1 MPTRKS
7 SLERRRCISIELIEV
22 CSGAAI
28 PAFPFQSRFIT
39 LTKHP
44 QSRKRRTRRGGHIE
58 CIKGITKTVKT
69 HAPPGSRLLYWS
81 GAGGSAPFE
90 HVELLAFFLQVLLR
104 VVGLFVVTLTL
115 GFWSV
120 MLSI

>member
-7 SLERRRCISIELIEV
+7 SLERRGRVSIELIEV

-44 QSRKRRTRRGGHIE
+44 QSRKRRTRLGNHIE
-58 CIKGITKTVKT
+58 CTEGITKAAKT
-69 HAPPGSRLLYWS
+69 QALPKSRLL
-81 GAGGSAPFE
+81 
-90 HVELLAFFLQVLLR
+90 
-104 VVGLFVVTLTL
+104 
-115 GFWSV
+115 
-120 MLSI
+120 